1 MRMRANIQTYMH
13 INTYVHMKTQNL
25 YFEFINLADTYLRRR
40 SRENQGFRGRK
51 TRSLETKPNRSDI
64 NKVKHSSK
72 PTVTQNP
79 KL

>member
-1 MRMRANIQTYMH
+1 LPIH
-13 INTYVHMKTQNL
+13 IYAADREKTKD
-25 YFEFINLADTYLRRR
+25 FV
-40 SRENQGFRGRK
+40 GRK
-51 TRSLETKPNRSDI
+51 TGSLETKPNRSDI